1 MDQALPLGSM
11 KALGVLY
18 NSPRTSSSARRIG
31 LAWVAVAT
39 VAVTTAVPSEE
50 ATTAAQS
57 SAVAEATENK
67 PAALATETKS
77 ATEKA
82 AVAAATESG
91 LPSSNKP
98 GAATLHLE
106 KTNESGGNRW

>member
-1 MDQALPLGSM
+1 MWSDGGGGRGPRRDAGRRTGT
-11 KALGVLY
+11 AAVGEVL
-18 NSPRTSSSARRIG
+18 AAEAAHAG
-31 LAWVAVAT
+31 AT

-57 SAVAEATENK
+57 SVVAEATENK